1 MKLVRELIRC
11 ESCNQDELHHG
22 LLNDSRLG
30 RADCAASILEAGISP
45 DILDPDEN
53 TPLILAS
60 GNGHAVAVEL
70 LILWDCN
77 VKTKCGPDQN
87 TALHA
92 AAESGYL
99 ECCRLLVDAGA
110 DINSLVY

>member
-30 RADCAASILEAGISP
+30 RVDSAASILEAGISP

-70 LILWDCN
+70 LILWDWFCR
-77 VKTKCGPDQN
+77 D
-87 TALHA
+87 A
-92 AAESGYL
+92 AHSRAMHRKDEEGIGIQY
-99 ECCRLLVDAGA
+99 VP
-110 DINSLVY
+110 